1 MALTRI
7 SLELTGLCRKACSFC
22 YNASDPRG
30 GTTWTDDDIVAL
42 ATDCAAHGV
51 TAISFGG
58 GEPLEYPG
66 LFAVLARLRGV
77 LARTL
82 TTHGLLLDPPALD
95 RLAAVA
101 PEKVHVSIH
110 QPARLAEVRRVL
122 ATVHDLT
129 ARGIPG
135 GVNLLVARSQLAAA
149 SAASAILRDAGVDSS
164 RIVYLPMRGRDT
176 PTPDELARV
185 AGGPRF
191 QSMTCL
197 LRCAA
202 SPRFCSLGWDR
213 GVAWCSYTR
222 TRAALRAPT
231 HAALQAALAGLG
243 LAFCGDPEALPRPR
257 LPVLA

>member
-7 SLELTGLCRKACSFC
+7 SLELTNLCRKGCAFC

-30 GTTWTDDDIVAL
+30 GTTWTDDEIVAL
-42 ATDCAAHGV
+42 AEDCARHGV
-51 TAISFGG
+51 TAISLGG

-66 LFAVLARLRGV
+66 LFNILARLRGT

-82 TTHGLLLDPPALD
+82 TTHGLLLDPATID
-95 RLAAVA
+95 RLVAVA
-101 PEKVHVSIH
+101 PEKIHLSIH
-110 QPARLAEVRRVL
+110 QPARLPEVHRVL
-122 ATVHDLT
+122 ASVHELA
-129 ARGIPG
+129 ARGIPSG
-135 GVNLLVARSQLAAA
+135 INLLVARSQLPAAITAA
-149 SAASAILRDAGVDSS
+149 SILRDAGIDAARV
-164 RIVYLPMRGRDT
+164 VYLPMRGRDT

-202 SPRFCSLGWDR
+202 SPRFCSIGWDR

-222 TRAALRAPT
+222 TRNQLRAPT
-231 HAALQAALAGLG
+231 HAALLATLDNLG
-243 LAFCGDPEALPRPR
+243 LTFCGEPDALPRPR
-257 LPVLA
+257 LATLA

>member
-1 MALTRI
+1 MPVTRI
-7 SLELTGLCRKACSFC
+7 SLELTNLCRKGCAFC

-42 ATDCAAHGV
+42 ASDCARHGV
-51 TAISFGG
+51 TAISLGG

-66 LFAVLARLRGV
+66 LFAVLDRLRGV

-82 TTHGLLLDPPALD
+82 TTHGLLLDDPTLA
-95 RLAAVA
+95 RLALAA

-110 QPARLAEVRRVL
+110 QPARLHEVHRVI
-122 ATVHDLT
+122 ATVRALAD
-129 ARGIPG
+129 RGVPSGI
-135 GVNLLVARSQLAAA
+135 NLLVARSQLAAA
-149 SAASAILRDAGVDSS
+149 TTAAALIHDAGIDAT
-164 RIVYLPMRGRDT
+164 RIVYLPMRGHDT
-176 PTPDELARV
+176 PTAEDLARV

-202 SPRFCSLGWDR
+202 SPRFCAIGWDR

-222 TRAALRAPT
+222 ARARLHAPT
-231 HAALQAALAGLG
+231 HAALTAALTDLG
-243 LAFCGDPEALPRPR
+243 LTHCGEPEALPRPR
-257 LPVLA
+257 LTILA